1 LKEMEHEGYEF
12 EAAESSLELLI
23 KRMKQEYPN
32 FFTLQGFR
40 ILNEKDE
47 NNEIRSEATVRAVV
61 DGQEEHTAAEGVG
74 PVNAL
79 DKALRKALIKFYPEI
94 EEMKLTDYKV
104 RVINARAATSAKVRV
119 LIESSTNGKTWST
132 VGVSENIIEA
142 SWQALTDSISY
153 FLMKRHQ
160 HKPLET
166 S

>member
-1 LKEMEHEGYEF
+1 
-12 EAAESSLELLI
+12 
-23 KRMKQEYPN
+23 
-32 FFTLQGFR
+32 
-40 ILNEKDE
+40 
-47 NNEIRSEATVRAVV
+47 
-61 DGQEEHTAAEGVG
+61 
-74 PVNAL
+74 AL

-104 RVINARAATSAKVRV
+104 RVINARAGTSAKVRV

-153 FLMKRHQ
+153 FLMKRRQ